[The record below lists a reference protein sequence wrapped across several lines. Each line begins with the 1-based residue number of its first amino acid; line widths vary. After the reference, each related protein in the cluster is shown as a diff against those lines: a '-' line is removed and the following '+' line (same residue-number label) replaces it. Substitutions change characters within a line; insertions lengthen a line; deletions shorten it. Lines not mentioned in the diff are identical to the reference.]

1 MNISLRPFIFA
12 LATISAFGIAQ
23 AQEDKLKE
31 QILPSPKNR
40 KSITWQSPVLNAL
53 DVNSDHIISQQE
65 LKEATGSLLTLD
77 KNGDGVLTTREL
89 TQVFESGSKD
99 TIHDGAF
106 RGELVAERTEISGRS
121 TREILKLLGSKGM
134 LEPGK
139 DELQNYR
146 KLFSFTDRNK
156 DGRHSAVEYV
166 DNGRYLTPSSRAGIF
181 KASDSNLDGFVS
193 EKEYIEN
200 RVITDE
206 AKAIFLSIDLD
217 RDRKLTAKE
226 FTGSGKFKDEKLALA
241 VYSAFDANSD
251 GELIL
256 PEYLRVWGGWARE

>member
-1 MNISLRPFIFA
+1 ML
-12 LATISAFGIAQ
+12 
-23 AQEDKLKE
+23 
-31 QILPSPKNR
+31 IL
-40 KSITWQSPVLNAL
+40 T
-53 DVNSDHIISQQE
+53 IISQQE
-65 LKEATGSLLTLD
+65 LKEATGSLLKLD
-77 KNGDGVLTTREL
+77 KNSDGVLTSREL
-89 TQVFESGSKD
+89 TPVFESGSKD
-99 TIHDGAF
+99 TIHDGAS
-106 RGELVAERTEISGRS
+106 RGEVVVERTGISGRP
-121 TREILKLLGSKGM
+121 TREILKLLGSRGM
-134 LEPGK
+134 FEPGE

-146 KLFSFTDRNK
+146 QLFSFTDKNK
-156 DGRHSAVEYV
+156 DGRHSAVEYF

-193 EKEYIEN
+193 EKEYIKN

-206 AKAIFLSIDLD
+206 AKAIFLSIDLN

-256 PEYLRVWGGWARE
+256 PEYLRVWGRWARK